1 MRLIVFMGI
10 LVILLFPVSS
20 AQDFT
25 LDYDPNEGGFKRV
38 RLTIDFVQAPSVGE
52 LFIQVE
58 GNNHSSIIL
67 SDVFNAS
74 LQQPLAGEWYDD
86 CWTSNGTNANWE
98 PIYRDSRGIPWAIF
112 SATDTASIRC
122 DLTGFK
128 VNQEVPLTVI
138 FNGTE
143 GVFEHSIIVV
153 SSTQD
158 VLPEPPSS
166 APIFYAIGSIVL
178 SLLVLFSWL
187 RWKDRERSHRHGLFF
202 VLPAVLALAILSFY
216 PVAYGM
222 LLSFTDAKEDAL
234 GDEEFNGLDNFIEV
248 FTSEGFFRVMIFT
261 LVWTILNVFFHVGLG
276 GALALLLNQKIRG
289 KMYYRTLLLLPWAI
303 PSYISVL
310 VWKGMFH
317 PEGLVNW
324 FLGTQ
329 TDFFSGVTEAQTMV
343 ILVNIWL
350 GVPFMMMS
358 ISGALQSIPEDLHEA
373 AEVEGVGEWLRLR
386 HITLPLLK
394 PTVMPLALMGFIWTF
409 NMFNVIYLLTAGG
422 PNLWTGPG
430 GTDILIT
437 YVFDLVYEDGA
448 LGLAAAWSFVI
459 FLMLMAFSWSFVRG
473 SNATE
478 GAA

>member
-1 MRLIVFMGI
+1 MRFLVFAG
-10 LVILLFPVSS
+10 VILLLMVPVSA
-20 AQDFT
+20 AQDFS
-25 LDYDPNEGGFKRV
+25 LDHDPNAGGFKRV
-38 RLTIDFVQAPSVGE
+38 RLTIEFVSVPD
-52 LFIQVE
+52 E
-58 GNNHSSIIL
+58 GQLTLIVDGQDHSRIFL
-67 SDVFNAS
+67 SDEYNES

-86 CWTSNGTNANWE
+86 CWTSNDSGDNWI
-98 PIYRDSRGIPWAIF
+98 PIYRDNLGLPWAIF
-112 SATDTASIRC
+112 TSDDKAAIRC
-122 DLTGFK
+122 DLTGFA
-128 VNQEVPLTVI
+128 VDEEVPLTVI
-138 FNGTE
+138 LNGTE
-143 GVFEHSIIVV
+143 SFEHTITVV

-178 SLLVLFSWL
+178 SLLASFSWL
-187 RWKDRERSHRHGLFF
+187 RWKDRDRSHRHGLLF
-202 VLPAVLALAILSFY
+202 VLPAVLALAVLSFY

-222 LLSFTDAKEDAL
+222 VLSFTDAKEEAL
-234 GDEEFNGLDNFIEV
+234 GDEEFNGIDNFVEV
-248 FTSEGFFRVMIFT
+248 FTSEGFLRVIVFT
-261 LVWTILNVFFHVGLG
+261 LVWTVLNVFFHVGLG

-289 KMYYRTLLLLPWAI
+289 KMMYRTMLLLPWAI

-324 FLGTQ
+324 FLGTE

-373 AEVEGVGEWLRLR
+373 AEVEGVGEWSRLR

-459 FLMLMAFSWSFVRG
+459 FLILMVFSWSFVKG

-478 GAA
+478 AAT